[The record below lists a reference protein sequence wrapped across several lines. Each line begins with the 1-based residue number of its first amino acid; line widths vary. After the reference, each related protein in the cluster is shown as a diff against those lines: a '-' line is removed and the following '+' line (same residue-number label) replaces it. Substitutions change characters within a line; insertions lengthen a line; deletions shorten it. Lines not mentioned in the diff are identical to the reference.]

1 MVAGL
6 PFARAGLALACAA
19 LLGGTLPA
27 VAADA
32 PVAAPDHSVR
42 APHYGDV
49 LFYFFQDQYFAA
61 ITAQRVSQHFQRLA
75 PHDDEAE
82 VLRGGMLLS
91 YGMHEAAGELFERL
105 VAQTTSAAVR
115 DRAWYF
121 LAKVRYTR
129 GLPGP
134 AQQALDQIQGD
145 LSPALRVDAQ
155 LLRAQVQ
162 LALGDAPGA
171 AKSLGPLAARPS
183 PRSAPRPANSKPSWF
198 EAVAAFFLA
207 PFSRVEPLAS
217 TDADAPLFARYNL
230 GVALVRAG
238 DMDGGIRWLDE
249 LGQLP
254 AFTEEQRSLRD
265 QANLA
270 LGFGALQRDEPEK
283 ARVWLERIR
292 LNGPSSS
299 KALLGFG
306 WAQLALK
313 NPRQALVAWT
323 ELLGRDTGDAAV
335 LEARLAV
342 PHALAELGARGQAL
356 ARYQQS
362 LKDFDAE
369 GDQLGQA
376 MATLRGDDWLLQ
388 LLDLNAQADMGW
400 FHKVDTLPD
409 LPHAQQLAP
418 ILAGHDF
425 QEGFKNLRDLQF
437 LQHNLSDWQD
447 KLGTY
452 TDMLNQRRDSFVA
465 RLPAVRE
472 QAGRVG
478 GRDLSNFRVRQDTLQ
493 AQFQQAEQAADGVAF
508 ADERQRDL
516 QQRLSRSRETLA
528 RLQQPGAQAAA
539 EGLDLASVAAR
550 LDRAAGAL
558 SWELAQALTERQW
571 QARKSL
577 RNSADGLRNAQASL
591 DALDPAQREETARL
605 SGLER
610 RIQALSQRLQA
621 LKTPLDGVTRAQAS
635 QLQALAVAGLQ
646 AQQQRLAGYSTQAR
660 FAMAQLLDQ
669 ARQPQERD
677 DATAR

>member
-1 MVAGL
+1 MRPGFL
-6 PFARAGLALACAA
+6 LLRTRCALAGAA
-19 LLGGTLPA
+19 LLAGAGPVL
-27 VAADA
+27 AAEA
-32 PVAAPDHSVR
+32 PVAPPDHSVR

-49 LFYFFQDQYFAA
+49 LFEFFQDKYFDA
-61 ITAQRVSQHFQRLA
+61 ITRQMVSAHFDRLA
-75 PHDDEAE
+75 PHDDEAQ

-91 YGMHEAAGELFERL
+91 YGMHEAAGDLFERL
-105 VAQTTSAAVR
+105 AAQTTSPAVR
-115 DRAWYF
+115 DRAWFF

-134 AQQALDQIQGD
+134 AQQALNQIQGE
-145 LSPALRVDAQ
+145 LGPELRVDAQ

-171 AKSLGPLAARPS
+171 AQSLAPLAARPS

-207 PFSRVEPLAS
+207 PFSRSEPLAS
-217 TDADAPLFARYNL
+217 TDRDAPLYARYNL
-230 GVALVRAG
+230 GVALIRAG
-238 DMDGGIRWLDE
+238 DMDGGTRWLDE
-249 LGQLP
+249 LGQAP
-254 AFTEEQRSLRD
+254 VFTEEQRSLRD

-283 ARVWLERIR
+283 ARAWLERIR

-323 ELLGRDTGDAAV
+323 ELLGRDPGDSAV

-342 PHALAELGARGQAL
+342 PHALAELGASSQAL

-369 GDQLGQA
+369 GAELGQA
-376 MATLRGDDWLLQ
+376 ITTLRGDDWLLQ

-400 FHKVDTLPD
+400 FHKVDSLPD

-425 QEGFKNLRDLQF
+425 QEGFKSLRDLQF
-437 LQHNLSDWQD
+437 LQRNLSDWQD
-447 KLGTY
+447 KLGAY
-452 TDMLNQRRDSFVA
+452 TDMLNQRSDSFVQ

-478 GRDLSNFRVRQDTLQ
+478 GQDLVAFQTRQAALQ
-493 AQFQQAEQAADGVAF
+493 DQFQQAEQAADGAAY

-516 QQRLSRSRETLA
+516 QWRLTRSRETLA
-528 RLQQPGAQAAA
+528 KLQATPLAGNT
-539 EGLDLASVAAR
+539 LDLVAVAQR

-558 SWELAQALTERQW
+558 SWELAQALPERQW

-577 RNSADGLRNAQASL
+577 QATAEGLRQAQASL
-591 DALDPAQREETARL
+591 DALDQAQRDETQRL
-605 SGLER
+605 SALGQ
-610 RIQALSQRLQA
+610 RIQALSQRLAA
-621 LKTPLDGVTRAQAS
+621 LKAPLDRVTRDQANA
-635 QLQALAVAGLQ
+635 LQALAVAGLQ
-646 AQQQRLAGYSTQAR
+646 AQHQRLAGYSTQAR

-669 ARQPQERD
+669 ARNPQERD
-677 DATAR
+677 DATPR

>member
-32 PVAAPDHSVR
+32 PVAAADHSVR

-230 GVALVRAG
+230 GVALVRTG

-270 LGFGALQRDEPEK
+270 LGFGALQRNEPEK

-323 ELLGRDTGDAAV
+323 ELLGRDPGDAAV

-591 DALDPAQREETARL
+591 DALDQAQREETARL

-646 AQQQRLAGYSTQAR
+646 TQQQRLAGYSTQAR

>member
-1 MVAGL
+1 MRAGL
-6 PFARAGLALACAA
+6 SFASAALALACAA
-19 LLGGTLPA
+19 PLLGAAPA
-27 VAADA
+27 QAADA
-32 PVAAPDHSVR
+32 PLPAADHAVR
-42 APHYGDV
+42 APHYGDE
-49 LFYFFQDQYFAA
+49 LFLFFQDKYFDA
-61 ITAQRVSQHFQRLA
+61 ITAQMVSAHFQRLS

-91 YGMHEAAGELFERL
+91 YGMHEAAGDLFERL
-105 VAQTTSAAVR
+105 VSQTTSPAVR

-134 AQQALDQIQGD
+134 AQQALNQIQGD
-145 LSPALRVDAQ
+145 LSPELRVDAQ
-155 LLRAQVQ
+155 LLRGQVQ
-162 LALGDAPGA
+162 LALGDATA
-171 AKSLGPLAARPS
+171 AARSLGPLAARPS

-207 PFSRVEPLAS
+207 PFSRTEPLAS
-217 TDADAPLFARYNL
+217 RDADAPLFARYNL

-323 ELLGRDTGDAAV
+323 ELLGRDPGDAAV
-335 LEARLAV
+335 LEARLAA

-362 LKDFDAE
+362 LRDFDAE

-452 TDMLNQRRDSFVA
+452 NDMLNQRRNSFVA

-478 GRDLSNFRVRQDTLQ
+478 GQDLANLQARQDTLQ
-493 AQFQQAEQAADGVAF
+493 AQFQQAEQAADGVAY

-516 QQRLSRSRETLA
+516 QQRLSRSRDTLA
-528 RLQQPGAQAAA
+528 KLQHAGAPAVAD
-539 EGLDLASVAAR
+539 GLDLAKVAAR

-558 SWELAQALTERQW
+558 SWELSQALTERQW
-571 QARKSL
+571 QARQSL
-577 RNSADGLRNAQASL
+577 RTSAHGLRSAQASL
-591 DALDPAQREETARL
+591 DALDQAQRDETERL
-605 SGLER
+605 TGLER

-621 LKTPLDGVTRAQAS
+621 LKTPLDGVTRAQAN

-646 AQQQRLAGYSTQAR
+646 AQQQRLSGYSTQAR

>member
-6 PFARAGLALACAA
+6 PFARAGLALACTV

-49 LFYFFQDQYFAA
+49 LFTFFQDKYFDA
-61 ITAQRVSQHFQRLA
+61 ITAQMVSQHFQRLA

-134 AQQALDQIQGD
+134 AQQALDQIRGD
-145 LSPALRVDAQ
+145 LSPELRVDAQ

-171 AKSLGPLAARPS
+171 AQSLGPLAARPS
-183 PRSAPRPANSKPSWF
+183 PRSAPRTANSKPSWF

-207 PFSRVEPLAS
+207 PFSRAEPLAS

-306 WAQLALK
+306 WAQLTLK

-323 ELLGRDTGDAAV
+323 ELLGRDPGDAAV

-342 PHALAELGARGQAL
+342 PHALAELGASGQAL

-388 LLDLNAQADMGW
+388 LLDLNAQTDMGW

-418 ILAGHDF
+418 ILAGHEF

-478 GRDLSNFRVRQDTLQ
+478 GQDLVHFQTRQDTLQ

-516 QQRLSRSRETLA
+516 QQRLSRSRDTLA
-528 RLQQPGAQAAA
+528 KLQQAGAPAASD
-539 EGLDLASVAAR
+539 GLDLASVAAR

-577 RNSADGLRNAQASL
+577 RTSADGLRNAQASL
-591 DALDPAQREETARL
+591 DALDQAQRDETTRL
-605 SGLER
+605 TGLER
-610 RIQALSQRLQA
+610 RIQALSQRLDA
-621 LKTPLDGVTRAQAS
+621 LKAPLDGVTRAQAN